1 MTIRRRLARSNLV
14 MILIPVAIAAVLL
27 LLGGG
32 LALLLLERVWLP
44 RLGLSFAA
52 LHETGEQLETAFAGA
67 KALAAIYAGTVILAL
82 TGAFDLLL
90 LDLMLPGV
98 DGFTICRQVREQKKL
113 PILMVSARTGD
124 ADKIRGLG
132 FGADDYIE
140 KPFSP
145 SVLVARV
152 KAHLAQVERLQPS
165 PAEPAV
171 LTVGPLTAKLD
182 ARQIFKNGVE
192 LPLKNREYELLLFLM
207 RHPGQV
213 FSREDL
219 YEMIWG
225 LESMD
230 DNITVAVHIGRIREK
245 LEDDPASPK
254 LLQTVWGVGYRL
266 RTDAV

>member
-1 MTIRRRLARSNLV
+1 M
-14 MILIPVAIAAVLL
+14 
-27 LLGGG
+27 
-32 LALLLLERVWLP
+32 
-44 RLGLSFAA
+44 
-52 LHETGEQLETAFAGA
+52 
-67 KALAAIYAGTVILAL
+67 
-82 TGAFDLLL
+82 
-90 LDLMLPGV
+90 
-98 DGFTICRQVREQKKL
+98 
-113 PILMVSARTGD
+113 
-124 ADKIRGLG
+124 
-132 FGADDYIE
+132 
-140 KPFSP
+140 
-145 SVLVARV
+145 LVARV

-165 PAEPAV
+165 PAEPTV

-225 LESMD
+225 LESMG
-230 DNITVAVHIGRIREK
+230 DNITVAVHIGRIRK
-245 LEDDPASPK
+245 TLEDDPASLK